1 MFHVIRFGVW
11 LIGQVFAGAFTVA
24 RDVVRRHSLMHPIVV
39 AYPLRVTKDWQ
50 IAAFSTCITMTPGT
64 LALGLRPAGLDGGD
78 ENGPEILLVQAV
90 YGADAMEVFKGLADM
105 EERMVPSVRGIDHG
119 APGQGTGEGK

>member
-11 LIGQVFAGAFTVA
+11 LIGQVFAGALTVT
-24 RDVVRRHSLMHPIVV
+24 RDVVRRHSHMHPIVV

-50 IAAFSTCITMTPGT
+50 IAALSTCITMTPGT
-64 LALGLRPAGLDGGD
+64 LSVGLRPDADGD
-78 ENGPEILLVQAV
+78 GPEILLVQAV
-90 YGADAMEVFKGLADM
+90 YGAEPAEVFAGLADM

-119 APGQGTGEGK
+119 APGQGAGEENR